1 MPAVRSMLAAWPESI
16 TVMPRLASS
25 IPTASP
31 NMPEE
36 GEMAIVV
43 IREELFCTFP
53 EIAGLWQPTSPTMA
67 ASARVCLNIMRIW
80 VNVSDC
86 QLVSEI
92 DHTQSTGTGRG
103 SRVDGGVVLSRV
115 WYG

>member
-1 MPAVRSMLAAWPESI
+1 
-16 TVMPRLASS
+16 
-25 IPTASP
+25 
-31 NMPEE
+31 
-36 GEMAIVV
+36 MAIVV

-67 ASARVCLNIMRIW
+67 ASARVCLNIIRIW
-80 VNVSDC
+80 VNVSVC
-86 QLVSEI
+86 QLVSEMG
-92 DHTQSTGTGRG
+92 HTQSTGTGRG